1 MGTWGQ
7 ELGDRSNIFW
17 LTYFQNFFLYGSVG
31 MGDRSMGMGVWEW
44 ERGDGSVG
52 MGAWG
57 GEHDEESV
65 DFFDIFFINLVSSHW
80 N

>member
-7 ELGDRSNIFW
+7 ELGDRRNIFW

-31 MGDRSMGMGVWEW
+31 RGVRGMGMGVGGW

-57 GEHDEESV
+57 WKDGDGSV
-65 DFFDIFFINLVSSHW
+65 GIGAW
-80 N
+80 E